1 MKIQQSYAKPLMW
14 LSALLMTAVV
24 AGCGGGGKDPILGG
38 SVTAVLGP
46 MVTSTTPLARTPM
59 VTGVAVNSK
68 VTATFSK
75 EMAPATIT
83 DSTFTLACPAASAV
97 TGTVSYAESSRIA
110 TFSPAANLPVD
121 TTCVA
126 TVTTGAKDLAGNP
139 LATNFIWSFKTGLT
153 SDTTAPQLLNTSA
166 VNGAT
171 NLPVNRD
178 STATFTE
185 PMEASTLINPPA
197 YTVKETVSGNPVAGA
212 VTYSGNTAT
221 FDPVSD
227 LKPGTQYTSTISANA
242 TDLAGNALTS
252 GMTPNPWV
260 WTTAAL
266 PGPVADNTPPTLIL
280 TNPADLATN
289 VPVSSIINATFSEE
303 IRQSTMIV
311 ANYTVKETVSG
322 NNVPG
327 TVAYDVQ
334 NDIATFNPSN
344 DLSPDTNYT
353 VTVSNNATDLAGN
366 ALVVPAVG
374 GLPKPNPW
382 KFTTAAAPVTPP
394 ALAISLGRA
403 ASFGIA
409 SRAGLTSTG
418 VTKINGDV
426 ALHPLAN
433 CQDAT
438 GNAGAG
444 RSCLFKT
451 YPTDGSTT
459 GMTVNGSIY
468 FADDPF
474 DAGITAL
481 AVTNDLT
488 AAWVEGKAK
497 VPTMP
502 TVAGNQ
508 LSSATPYLAGVYHNP
523 TLTMAA
529 GGVAT
534 LDAQGDQNAVFIFQ
548 VDSSFTDSGT
558 LLLPSQI
565 VLRNGAQARNVWF
578 VIGLDVTIGSGTTWN
593 GNILA
598 GNTVTINDGSSVL
611 GRVLGGAAGAGAVSL
626 TGAASPSVTTITVP
640 Q

>member
-46 MVTSTTPLARTPM
+46 MVTATTPLARTPM

-153 SDTTAPQLLNTSA
+153 SDTTAPQLLSTGA

-252 GMTPNPWV
+252 GTTPNPWV

-266 PGPVADNTPPTLIL
+266 PGPVADSTPPEVTL

-289 VPVSSIINATFSEE
+289 VPVDRIINATFSEE
-303 IRQSTMIV
+303 MRQSTMTN
-311 ANYTVKETVSG
+311 ANYTVKETASG
-322 NNVPG
+322 DNVLG

-334 NDIATFNPSN
+334 NDIAIFDPSN
-344 DLSPDTNYT
+344 DLKPDTNYT

-382 KFTTAAAPVTPP
+382 TFRTAATSVPVAP
-394 ALAISLGRA
+394 LAINLRSA
-403 ASFGIA
+403 VSFGIA

-418 VTKINGDV
+418 VTVVNGDI
-426 ALHPLAN
+426 ALHPLAI
-433 CQDAT
+433 CTDST
-438 GNAGAG
+438 GNLGA
-444 RSCLFKT
+444 SQTCLVKT
-451 YPTDGSTT
+451 YVSPT
-459 GMTVNGSIY
+459 GMSVNGSIY
-468 FADDPF
+468 WAGDPF
-474 DAGITAL
+474 DNGGTAL
-481 AVTNDLT
+481 AVTNDLNI
-488 AAWVEGKAK
+488 AWSEGRNK
-497 VPTMP
+497 VDTQGAIPADQMG
-502 TVAGNQ
+502 GNTF
-508 LSSATPYLAGVYHNP
+508 LSGVYHNAN
-523 TLTMAA
+523 LGLAA
-529 GGVAT
+529 GTVAT
-534 LDAQGDQNAVFIFQ
+534 LDAQGDQNAVFIFK
-548 VDSSFTDSGT
+548 VDSDFTDSGT
-558 LLLPSQI
+558 LLLPTRI
-565 VLRNGAQARNVWF
+565 DLRNGALARNVWF
-578 VIGLDVTIGSGTTWN
+578 VTGRDITIGSGTSWN

-598 GNTVTINDGSSVL
+598 GRDVTVKDGSTVI
-611 GRVLGGAAGAGAVSL
+611 GRVLGGAAGAGAVVL

>member
-110 TFSPAANLPVD
+110 TFSPADNLPVD

-197 YTVKETVSGNPVAGA
+197 YTVKETVSGNPVPGV
-212 VTYSGNTAT
+212 VTYSDIGNTAT
-221 FDPVSD
+221 FNPDSN
-227 LKPGTQYTSTISANA
+227 LTPGTQYTSTISVNA
-242 TDLAGNALTS
+242 KDLAGNALTS
-252 GMTPNPWV
+252 GTTPNPWV

-266 PGPVADNTPPTLIL
+266 PGPVADSTPPEVNL

-289 VPVSSIINATFSEE
+289 VPVDSIINATFSEE
-303 IRQSTMIV
+303 MRQSTMIT
-311 ANYTVKETVSG
+311 ANYTVKTAAGVD
-322 NNVPG
+322 VPG

-334 NDIATFNPSN
+334 NDIATFNPLVN
-344 DLSPDTNYT
+344 LDPDTSYT
-353 VTVSNNATDLAGN
+353 VEVSNNATDLAGN
-366 ALVVPAVG
+366 TLVVPPLN

-382 KFTTAAAPVTPP
+382 TFRTAATSVPVAP
-394 ALAISLGRA
+394 LAINLRSA
-403 ASFGIA
+403 VSFGIA

-418 VTKINGDV
+418 VTVINGDV
-426 ALHPLAN
+426 ALYPTPT
-433 CQDAT
+433 CTDST
-438 GNAGAG
+438 GNLGA
-444 RSCLFKT
+444 SQTCLVKT
-451 YPTDGSTT
+451 YVSPT
-459 GMTVNGSIY
+459 GMSVNGSIY
-468 FADDPF
+468 WAGDPF
-474 DAGITAL
+474 DNGGTAL
-481 AVTNDLT
+481 AVTNDLNI
-488 AAWVEGKAK
+488 AWSEGRNK
-497 VPTMP
+497 VDTQGAIPADQMG
-502 TVAGNQ
+502 GNTF
-508 LSSATPYLAGVYHNP
+508 LSGVYHNAN
-523 TLTMAA
+523 LGLAA
-529 GGVAT
+529 GTVAT
-534 LDAQGDQNAVFIFQ
+534 LDAQGDQNAVFIFK
-548 VDSSFTDSGT
+548 VDSDFTDSGT
-558 LLLPSQI
+558 LNLPTRI
-565 VLRNGAQARNVWF
+565 DLRNGALARNVWF
-578 VIGLDVTIGSGTTWN
+578 VTGRDITIGSGTSWN

-598 GNTVTINDGSSVL
+598 GRDVTVKDGSTVI
-611 GRVLGGAAGAGAVSL
+611 GRVLGGAAGAGAVVL